1 MTFKERYVAEQLVYG
16 STNIPSVGTVEYSWV
31 ANALSASSTA
41 VNTPGTTPST
51 FVSAPP
57 ESKGEGDTTMGDNDE
72 AELQKAAP
80 GHEVDYDVAEDDAW
94 AIE

>member
-1 MTFKERYVAEQLVYG
+1 MTFKERYIAEKLVFG
-16 STNIPSVGTVEYSWV
+16 NTNIPSVGTVEYSWV
-31 ANALSASSTA
+31 ANAPSASSTA

-57 ESKGEGDTTMGDNDE
+57 ESKADGDTAMGNNE
-72 AELQKAAP
+72 EVELQKTAT

-94 AIE
+94 AVE